1 MTELEKKESIKSFMK
16 KTINEKKFKESEVCK
31 DKKYKDVIKDSNDI
45 INNLDKEDVEFHIML
60 CKFIK
65 DKKMFLVD
73 EENFD
78 EYSLDTFIYKNN
90 KLNLISL

>member
-1 MTELEKKESIKSFMK
+1 MI
-16 KTINEKKFKESEVCK
+16 
-31 DKKYKDVIKDSNDI
+31 
-45 INNLDKEDVEFHIML
+45 L

-65 DKKMFLVD
+65 DKKIFLVD

-78 EYSLDTFIYKNN
+78 EYSLDTFIYKNT